1 MRDIKKEYKKYVIIY
16 FLVYIAVN
24 ILIILYSESKIL
36 NISWF
41 FENEVL
47 IKFSIGLLTAPII
60 SILSLIILNCIPDKI
75 KNVLI
80 FWKLQK
86 SLPSYRWVMIIKN
99 DDRINGKA
107 LENKY
112 GKSLS
117 PQEQHDIWYKL
128 YKENEKNTII
138 LNSQKD
144 YLFARDLSV
153 STCILIIITSLI
165 SIVAIFNIGLP
176 ISYLLNNLII
186 LLVIYLVLLIVS
198 RNSANRFV
206 CNVLAIYS

>member
-24 ILIILYSESKIL
+24 ILIILYSENKIL

-165 SIVAIFNIGLP
+165 SIVAIFKIGLP

>member
-165 SIVAIFNIGLP
+165 SIVAIFKIGLP